1 VRRRIVI
8 LVVAVSGMVAIA
20 FLVPLAFLIREF
32 ARDQALTDGER
43 AAQAVVPV
51 LSVTAAPRQV
61 AAALEADADD
71 TAALTVFLP
80 NDRVV
85 GDRVD
90 ADADVELARR
100 EPASFTAEADGG
112 VAVLTSVR
120 GPDGDIAV
128 VRVLVSDR
136 QLVDGVARSW
146 LVLGLVGVALWVV
159 AILVA
164 DRLGRSTV
172 EPVRELAQ
180 AARRLGEGDLTVS
193 VIPSGPPDVAQV
205 GEAFN
210 ELVGRVRRLL
220 AAERELVADLSH
232 RLRTPLTALR
242 LDAEGVE
249 GPERSARLTADVD
262 ALERAVDDLIR
273 EARVGTPAGVCDLVA
288 VVADRTAFWSALAD
302 EQGRRTDQD
311 LPAGP
316 LPVAVGVRDLEAA
329 VDALLGNVFS
339 HTPDGT
345 SYTVRVGA
353 DDTHVELMV
362 EDDGP
367 GLDAESLERGSSTG
381 GSTGLGLDIV
391 ARTAEAAGGR
401 FAVGRSLSGGARFCL
416 RIPAAPA
423 ETSTR
428 TTSA

>member
-1 VRRRIVI
+1 MRRRIVVLI
-8 LVVAVSGMVAIA
+8 VAVSGMVAIA

-32 ARDQALTDGER
+32 ARDEALTDGER

-51 LSVTAAPRQV
+51 LSVTTAPREV
-61 AAALEADADD
+61 AAALESAGDE
-71 TAALTVFLP
+71 AAELTVFLP

-85 GDRVD
+85 GDRVE

-100 EPASFTAEADGG
+100 EPASFTAEAEDG

-120 GPDGDIAV
+120 GADGDLAV
-128 VRVLVSDR
+128 VRVLVTDA
-136 QLVDGVARSW
+136 QLQQGVARSW
-146 LVLGLVGVALWVV
+146 LVLGLVGVALWLV
-159 AILVA
+159 AVLVA

-172 EPVRELAQ
+172 QPVRELAD

-193 VIPSGPPDVAQV
+193 VTPAGPPDVAQV

-242 LDAEGVE
+242 LDAEGVV
-249 GPERSARLTADVD
+249 GPELAGRLAADVD
-262 ALERAVDDLIR
+262 AIERAVDDLIH
-273 EARVGTPAGVCDLVA
+273 EARAGTPGGVSDLVT
-288 VVADRTAFWSALAD
+288 VVADRVAFWSALAD
-302 EQGRRTDQD
+302 EQGRRAEHD
-311 LPAGP
+311 LPVGP
-316 LPVAVGVRDLEAA
+316 LPVPVGTRDLEAA

-339 HTPDGT
+339 HTPEGT
-345 SYTVRVGA
+345 AYTVRVGCDA
-353 DDTHVELMV
+353 THAELMV

-367 GLDAESLERGSSTG
+367 GVDAEALMRGSSGG

-391 ARTAEAAGGR
+391 ARTAEAAGGE
-401 FAVGRSLSGGARFCL
+401 FAIRSSPSGGARLQL
-416 RIPAAPA
+416 RFPIAHVVSEGRA
-423 ETSTR
+423 E
-428 TTSA
+428 A